1 MNKNLCFP
9 NIFLCVYWGKIGGLF
24 VLLTNFLLS
33 TAKRELSPQ
42 LYRIPKCKTGA
53 INQAVKSVIKDI
65 DSILFNLENVTT
77 KEYFEKTPRR
87 YEALETVLSYLV
99 QEGFSQVRQ
108 EQISQKSGIS
118 VPLINFILNW
128 LEDLEV
134 CHQIKTRR
142 HNKIAPS
149 IYILSLHNN
158 YLKIIEYFKQKWA
171 LSINIFSTFT
181 EFLSKKISKKKD
193 TDSNHKEDSP
203 VSTCHGFNL
212 FTPVE
217 VEVEAKEQESNPGRG
232 KKLELRFRE
241 MDEFMSE
248 DQQNL
253 YMYILTQ
260 DTTITEKD
268 AYTIALGMPADINRD
283 TKKIFED
290 CVQLFEHTQSDV
302 STPAHFLK
310 IYENRVK
317 ERRERL
323 NREEKD
329 RLTNTEFGKPFESTI
344 PFDLMRKLMGFK
356 K

>member
-1 MNKNLCFP
+1 M
-9 NIFLCVYWGKIGGLF
+9 GKIGGLF

-65 DSILFNLENVTT
+65 DSILFECEGKTT

-171 LSINIFSTFT
+171 LTIDIFSTFT
-181 EFLSKKISKKKD
+181 EFLSKKIGKKKHKD
-193 TDSNHKEDSP
+193 TDKKEDAP
-203 VSTCHGFNL
+203 VPTCHGFDL
-212 FTPVE
+212 FTPVDESIE
-217 VEVEAKEQESNPGRG
+217 VEVEEQETNSDKD
-232 KKLELRFRE
+232 KKLETSLRNKLAARLQE
-241 MDEFMSE
+241 MNHYMSE
-248 DQQNL
+248 AQQKL
-253 YMYILTQ
+253 YVYILTQ
-260 DTTITEKD
+260 DTNITEKD
-268 AYTIALGMPADINRD
+268 AYTIALRMPLDVD
-283 TKKIFED
+283 WEVKKTFED
-290 CVQLFEHTQSDV
+290 CVQHFELNKSQV
-302 STPAHFLK
+302 STPAHFIK
-310 IYENRVK
+310 IYTKQLTANR
-317 ERRERL
+317 ERRD
-323 NREEKD
+323 REAKEY
-329 RLTNTEFGKPFESTI
+329 LANTEFGNPYKSTI
-344 PFDLMRKLMGFK
+344 DFGLFRERMGFK

>member
-1 MNKNLCFP
+1 M
-9 NIFLCVYWGKIGGLF
+9 
-24 VLLTNFLLS
+24 LLTNFLLS

-65 DSILFNLENVTT
+65 DNILFECEGKTT

-108 EQISQKSGIS
+108 EQISRKSGIS

-171 LSINIFSTFT
+171 LTIDVFSRFT
-181 EFLSKKISKKKD
+181 EFLSKKISKKKHQD
-193 TDSNHKEDSP
+193 TDKKEDAP
-203 VSTCHGFNL
+203 VSTCHGFDL

-217 VEVEAKEQESNPGRG
+217 PDEVEVKEQKNGEQETHSKED
-232 KKLELRFRE
+232 KKLELRFQE
-241 MDEFMSE
+241 MDEHMS
-248 DQQNL
+248 DAQKKL

-260 DTTITEKD
+260 DTNISEKD
-268 AYTIALGMPADINRD
+268 AYIIALRMPPDVD
-283 TKKIFED
+283 WEVKKTFKD
-290 CVQLFEHTQSDV
+290 CVQHFESNKSQV
-302 STPAHFLK
+302 STPAHFIK
-310 IYENRVK
+310 IYTKRLTANR
-317 ERRERL
+317 ERRD
-323 NREEKD
+323 REAKEY
-329 RLTNTEFGKPFESTI
+329 LANTEFGKAYKSTI
-344 PFDLMRKLMGFK
+344 DFGLFRERMGFK

>member
-1 MNKNLCFP
+1 M
-9 NIFLCVYWGKIGGLF
+9 
-24 VLLTNFLLS
+24 LLTNFLLS
-33 TAKRELSPQ
+33 TAKRELSQQ
-42 LYRIPKCKTGA
+42 LYRLPKGKNGA
-53 INQAVKSVIKDI
+53 INQAVKNVIKDI
-65 DSILFNLENVTT
+65 DSILLECEGTTT
-77 KEYFEKTPRR
+77 KVFFEQTPRR
-87 YEALETVLSYLV
+87 YEALEVVLSYLV
-99 QEGFSQVRQ
+99 QEGYSQMKQV
-108 EQISQKSGIS
+108 QISQKSGIS

-171 LSINIFSTFT
+171 LTIDIFSTFT
-181 EFLSKKISKKKD
+181 KFLSKKINKKKN
-193 TDSNHKEDSP
+193 TDSNHNEDTP
-203 VSTCHGFNL
+203 VSTCHGFDL

-217 VEVEAKEQESNPGRG
+217 TIEVEDKEQESNPNRG

-268 AYTIALGMPADINRD
+268 AYTIALGMPADIHRD

-310 IYENRVK
+310 IYANRVK

-329 RLTNTEFGKPFESTI
+329 RLANTECGKPFESTI
-344 PFDLMRKLMGFK
+344 PFNLMQKLMGFK

>member
-1 MNKNLCFP
+1 M
-9 NIFLCVYWGKIGGLF
+9 
-24 VLLTNFLLS
+24 LLTNFLLS
-33 TAKRELSPQ
+33 KAKRELSPQ

-65 DSILFNLENVTT
+65 DSILFECEGKTT

-108 EQISQKSGIS
+108 EKISQKSGIS

-171 LSINIFSTFT
+171 LTIDVFSTFT
-181 EFLSKKISKKKD
+181 EFLSKKISKKKHKD
-193 TDSNHKEDSP
+193 TDTKEDDP
-203 VSTCHGFNL
+203 APARHGFDL

-217 VEVEAKEQESNPGRG
+217 SVVETEEQETNSGED

-241 MDEFMSE
+241 MDEHMS
-248 DQQNL
+248 DAQKKL

-260 DTTITEKD
+260 DTNITEKD
-268 AYTIALGMPADINRD
+268 AYTIALRMPPDVDWEI
-283 TKKIFED
+283 KKTFEE
-290 CVQLFEHTQSDV
+290 CVRWFERNQADV
-302 STPAHFLK
+302 STPAHFMKMYTKKLHTYRK
-310 IYENRVK
+310 IRMENYK
-317 ERRERL
+317 
-323 NREEKD
+323 KD
-329 RLTNTEFGKPFESTI
+329 RESRVDIDFE
-344 PFDLMRKLMGFK
+344 KFK
-356 K
+356 EMLDPNS